1 MKKILLVI
9 SAAVTFF
16 VVAKFLWVKS
26 ATNGQGSFETEKNE
40 IIRRA
45 NYLTSKVN
53 TSPRQLLDEMPSGIG
68 PQFQGEWAL
77 YPGCWICW
85 PGAATRTN
93 SCAASR
99 A

>member
-53 TSPRQLLDEMPSGIG
+53 TSPRQLLDEMPSGIRKFYRKSSSM
-68 PQFQGEWAL
+68 PLTAMNK
-77 YPGCWICW
+77 YY
-85 PGAATRTN
+85 
-93 SCAASR
+93 
-99 A
+99 